1 MVFRKKGRRSSG
13 VSAADPAAVFVIKSL
28 LNPVVAVL
36 VLALCLALAGESLQG
51 PYFLIAVLGF
61 VGAAEL
67 LGVAQVSGVGGW
79 REALQ
84 QLVDLSLR
92 WGLFVACLW
101 MLMDLS
107 ALGDHFDDRVLLHW
121 GVLTPLVAWGAQWGA
136 HHVLLRPAQ
145 PLRRAVIVGATPL
158 GVRLESS
165 LRNDRLLRIEVVGY
179 FEDRAACRVPPLKPG
194 QLLGESSEVVDY
206 VLRNDINVV
215 YLTLPMNRDPRVLA
229 LLEGLRDSTVSVY
242 FVPDLFSFNLIQ
254 ARFDLIDGIPLVAVR
269 ESPFYGV
276 RALAKRLTDVLIAG
290 TATLLLAPV
299 LLLVALGVRM
309 TSPGPI
315 VFRQKRY
322 GLDGKAITVY
332 KFRSM
337 TVTEDGDRSY
347 TQVSR
352 GDARVTQFGAFIRRT
367 SLDEL
372 PQLFN
377 VLEGSMSIVGPRPHA
392 VAVNEQYRRLI
403 PGYMVRH
410 KVKPGITGWA
420 QVNGYRGGDDLGS
433 MTKRIEFDLEYL
445 RHWSLWLDIM
455 ILFRTAIMVLTD
467 KRAY

>member
-1 MVFRKKGRRSSG
+1 MVVRKKSHRSAG
-13 VSAADPAAVFVIKSL
+13 LSAADPSSVFVIKSL

-36 VLALCLALAGESLQG
+36 VLAACLAWREEPLRG

-61 VGAAEL
+61 AGAAEL
-67 LGVAQVSGVGGW
+67 LGVPQIGERGGW
-79 REALQ
+79 RSALQ
-84 QLVDLSLR
+84 QLVDLTLR
-92 WGLFVACLW
+92 WALFATCVW
-101 MLMDLS
+101 MLMNLS
-107 ALGDHFDDRVLLHW
+107 ALGDHFDDRVLLSW
-121 GVLTPLVAWGAQWGA
+121 GLLTPFAAWTAQWAA

-145 PLRRAVIVGATPL
+145 PLRRAVIVGVTPL
-158 GVRLESS
+158 GVRLQKTLSD
-165 LRNDRLLRIEVVGY
+165 DRLLRIEVVG
-179 FEDRAACRVPPLKPG
+179 FFDDRIDGRVTPLAPG
-194 QLLGESSEVVDY
+194 QLLGKCSDVIDY

-215 YLTLPMNRDPRVLA
+215 YVTLPMNHDPRVLT
-229 LLEGLRDSTVSVY
+229 LLDGLRDSTVSIY
-242 FVPDLFSFNLIQ
+242 FVPDLYSFNLIQ
-254 ARFDLIDGIPLVAVR
+254 ARFDLIGGIPLVAVR

-276 RALAKRLTDVLIAG
+276 RALAKRLTDIAVG
-290 TATLLLAPV
+290 GVATLILAPV
-299 LLLVALGVRM
+299 LAFVAIGVRI
-309 TSPGPI
+309 TSPGPVI
-315 VFRQKRY
+315 FRQKRY
-322 GLDGKAITVY
+322 GLDGKPITVY

-352 GDARVTQFGAFIRRT
+352 GDARVTPFGAFIRRT

>member
-1 MVFRKKGRRSSG
+1 MVFRKQSHRSSG
-13 VSAADPAAVFVIKSL
+13 VSAADSPAVFVIKSL

-36 VLALCLALAGESLQG
+36 VLAFCLALADERLQG

-67 LGVAQVSGVGGW
+67 LGVAQVSGRGGW

-84 QLVDLSLR
+84 QLADLTLR
-92 WGLFVACLW
+92 WVLFTACVW
-101 MLMDLS
+101 MLMDIS
-107 ALGDHFDDRVLLHW
+107 ALGDRFDDGVLLSW
-121 GVLTPLVAWGAQWGA
+121 GLLTPLVAWAAQWSA

-145 PLRRAVIVGATPL
+145 PLRKAVIVGVTPL
-158 GVRLESS
+158 AVRLEGT
-165 LRNDRLLRIEVVGY
+165 LREDRLLRIEVAGY
-179 FEDRAACRVPPLKPG
+179 FEDRAVCRVPPLKPG
-194 QLLGESSEVVDY
+194 QLLGKCSDVVEY

-215 YLTLPMNRDPRVLA
+215 YLTLPMTRDPRVLE
-229 LLEGLRDSTVSVY
+229 LLDGLRDSTVSIY

-276 RALAKRLTDVLIAG
+276 RALAKRLTDVLVAG
-290 TATLLLAPV
+290 TATVILTPV
-299 LLLVALGVRM
+299 LALVALGVRM

-352 GDARVTQFGAFIRRT
+352 GDARVTPFGAFIRRT

-445 RHWSLWLDIM
+445 RHWSLWLDVM